1 MVVVNIY
8 WINQDDG
15 DDTNRNGYRNKAGE
29 DVANSLRINNAVM
42 RESQFRRL
50 GELRDNRDK
59 NKVREALNRLER
71 SAAFSEDDVN
81 DNNGINN
88 RNNKKTT
95 MTTGEEG
102 MRLHHIFSSAYD
114 IPPSVHWTAAAS
126 TNSLSIFWR

>member
-15 DDTNRNGYRNKAGE
+15 DDTNRNGYINKAGE
-29 DVANSLRINNAVM
+29 DAANALRINNAIM

-59 NKVREALNRLER
+59 NEVREALNLLER

-88 RNNKKTT
+88 RNNNKTT
-95 MTTGEEG
+95 MTTLGGEG
-102 MRLHHIFSSAYD
+102 GRRLAPARAIISRIY
-114 IPPSVHWTAAAS
+114 
-126 TNSLSIFWR
+126 